1 MVTKDKLHTK
11 IIDFASCYDMDGTE
25 FEKMLEKENQNNRSQ
40 RKKQDFKY
48 FVGTPNYMPVES
60 VRNRGVSKATDMWS
74 LGCILY
80 QLFVGFPPFI
90 GGSEYLIFQKSIEA
104 NYYIPKGIVEEN
116 AKDLI
121 ENLIK
126 VNPEERLNI
135 KQVYEHPF
143 LKEVS
148 NKYPIPTLRE
158 ATFETIKKT
167 LINKYE
173 KDGKISLKVK
183 EIEENLK
190 LNKEKLD
197 EISNGNEKND
207 IISEKLKHSIEKTEL
222 ELTEL
227 KENVTKTKYNFDTEY
242 EEILDNF
249 KNSNLL
255 DIDKKEFILNKF
267 YHLRKQIYH
276 DLFNILFEY

>member
-1 MVTKDKLHTK
+1 MITKDKLHAK
-11 IIDFASCYDMDGTE
+11 IIDFASCYDLDGTE
-25 FEKMLEKENQNNRSQ
+25 FEKILEKENQNNRSQ

-104 NYYIPKGIVEEN
+104 NYYFPKGIVEED
-116 AKDLI
+116 AKNLI

-126 VNPEERLNI
+126 INTEERLNI

-143 LKEVS
+143 LKEIS
-148 NKYPIPTLRE
+148 IKYPIPSLRE
-158 ATFETIKKT
+158 ASFENIKT
-167 LINKYE
+167 ALIKKYE
-173 KDGKISLKVK
+173 KDGKISIKVK

-190 LNKEKLD
+190 LNKEKLE
-197 EISNGNEKND
+197 EISTSNEKSD
-207 IISEKLKHSIEKTEL
+207 ITPEKLKDAFEKTEL

-227 KENVTKTKYNFDTEY
+227 KEKLLKTKSNFDNEF
-242 EEILDNF
+242 EEISGNF
-249 KNSNLL
+249 KNSDLL
-255 DIDKKEFILNKF
+255 DTFKKELIINKLN
-267 YHLRKQIYH
+267 HLRKQIYH
-276 DLFNILFEY
+276 DIFNILFEY